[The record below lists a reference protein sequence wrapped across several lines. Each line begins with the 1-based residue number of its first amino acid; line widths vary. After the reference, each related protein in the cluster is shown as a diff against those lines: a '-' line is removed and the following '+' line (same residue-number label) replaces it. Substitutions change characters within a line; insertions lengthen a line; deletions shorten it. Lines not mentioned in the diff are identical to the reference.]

1 TFPVD
6 PRGAGRR
13 CTRLG
18 QVAGTDVPC
27 PRRFYPAHLLYRWC
41 GRGATPPPP
50 GGCFPPFLVG
60 GTSPPT
66 TGPPPPLGG
75 GGGAVGVVWVACSA
89 ERANSGGLRALG
101 ALADLEF
108 DLLVLL
114 EGAEARTLDL
124 GVVDEDVSGAVLG
137 RDEAE
142 PLLRVEPLHSSLCH
156 SVPSL
161 S

>member
-1 TFPVD
+1 TAEP
-6 PRGAGRR
+6 
-13 CTRLG
+13 
-18 QVAGTDVPC
+18 
-27 PRRFYPAHLLYRWC
+27 
-41 GRGATPPPP
+41 TPDIARP
-50 GGCFPPFLVG
+50 
-60 GTSPPT
+60 SPPL
-66 TGPPPPLGG
+66 P
-75 GGGAVGVVWVACSA
+75 VVRDELWMNASSA

-101 ALADLEF
+101 ALADLEL

-156 SVPSL
+156 SVPLLFLPERRTTRFVHRARSDRCTVG
-161 S
+161 SPCKESTKYIVRNIDPADG